1 MLALLAVVAASAG
14 LLLLPRSDDGLLGLP
29 ELTLGEVSPRTVKSP
44 TTLVVEDHETTE
56 KARAQAAAK
65 VPPTYDALL
74 WMGDTIKQR
83 IEAAFTAGREA
94 EETGADEAHRAEAF
108 MLELGV
114 AVEPTQVLPLIRGA
128 NGDELRDAMIM
139 VAQTIYESPVVQDR
153 PYLALQI
160 SPRGV
165 AVRTV
170 DRDGSVQREATLQ
183 TVQDVR
189 GIDQARAAVDTL
201 VAERLERLEPVQR
214 RALAGVLAAVRVY
227 VALPAEH
234 PEEHRLMSLAVADPR
249 VLVPEPEAREVLLA
263 AQPILARLAL
273 RLAAAA
279 KSGALTPP
287 PEGEPPGARPL
298 VLWAGLQGV
307 LQTSKL
313 GRLAPELVDTERL
326 AHTLVQGLL
335 RGWGARD
342 EDLAAAAARVD
353 AVYTEER

>member
-1 MLALLAVVAASAG
+1 MNMVHTEPRPRTPAARREARRQAIVDEALALVTEGGFEALTLQRLAGRLGYAVGALYRYFPSKEALLAALQVDRLGALSLRLEAVA
-14 LLLLPRSDDGLLGLP
+14 
-29 ELTLGEVSPRTVKSP
+29 
-44 TTLVVEDHETTE
+44 
-56 KARAQAAAK
+56 
-65 VPPTYDALL
+65 
-74 WMGDTIKQR
+74 
-83 IEAAFTAGREA
+83 EAAEA
-94 EETGADEAHRAEAF
+94 
-108 MLELGV
+108 
-114 AVEPTQVLPLIRGA
+114 
-128 NGDELRDAMIM
+128 
-139 VAQTIYESPVVQDR
+139 
-153 PYLALQI
+153 
-160 SPRGV
+160 
-165 AVRTV
+165 
-170 DRDGSVQREATLQ
+170 
-183 TVQDVR
+183 
-189 GIDQARAAVDTL
+189 
-201 VAERLERLEPVQR
+201 LEPAPGR

>member
-1 MLALLAVVAASAG
+1 MNMVHTEPRPRTPAARREARRQAIVDEALALVTEGGFEALTLQRLAGRLGYAVGALYRYFPSKEALLAALQVDRLGALSAR
-14 LLLLPRSDDGLLGLP
+14 L
-29 ELTLGEVSPRTVKSP
+29 E
-44 TTLVVEDHETTE
+44 
-56 KARAQAAAK
+56 AAA
-65 VPPTYDALL
+65 
-74 WMGDTIKQR
+74 
-83 IEAAFTAGREA
+83 EAA
-94 EETGADEAHRAEAF
+94 
-108 MLELGV
+108 
-114 AVEPTQVLPLIRGA
+114 
-128 NGDELRDAMIM
+128 
-139 VAQTIYESPVVQDR
+139 
-153 PYLALQI
+153 
-160 SPRGV
+160 
-165 AVRTV
+165 
-170 DRDGSVQREATLQ
+170 EAT
-183 TVQDVR
+183 
-189 GIDQARAAVDTL
+189 
-201 VAERLERLEPVQR
+201 EPAPGR

-227 VALPAEH
+227 VALPAAH

-279 KSGALTPP
+279 EAGALSPL
-287 PEGEPPGARPL
+287 PEAEPGARAV

-313 GRLAPELVDTERL
+313 GRVAPELVDTERL